1 VRSYST
7 PDHSLP
13 GQPDALTV
21 GYGDEEHRE
30 AAIREMTLRQHSP
43 AISEWLFALHLFAV
57 AFDPERDY
65 DRGEMGDDRV
75 SRGAFELRLQFLALA
90 GRAAKP
96 ALDLLVAGYYT
107 ESWALLQAMLEEWAR
122 SVYIRVKP
130 EEFVRWYEA
139 DMEPMSVEIHRR
151 EPNWGEIASIIR
163 RFGAE
168 TDRAV
173 FEEALLRWQLLN
185 MGSKPSGE
193 GITQIHD
200 QDSRIVAYRAEYHP
214 TLCEHTLS
222 HGVFVQR
229 AILGELALLGPHPQ
243 EWVEWNDKFAVV
255 AESLIE
261 ASRPTMDEWVR
272 SRHEERARRVGRRGS
287 RI

>member
-1 VRSYST
+1 
-7 PDHSLP
+7 LP
-13 GQPDALTV
+13 GQPEALTV
-21 GYGDEEHRE
+21 GYGDEEYRE
-30 AAIREMTLRQHSP
+30 SVIRELTLREHSP
-43 AISEWLFALHLFAV
+43 AVSEWLFALHLFAV
-57 AFDPERDY
+57 AFDPDREY
-65 DRGEMGDDRV
+65 DIVEASDDRM

-96 ALDLLVAGYYT
+96 ALDLLVAGYYA
-107 ESWALLQAMLEEWAR
+107 EAWSLLRTMLEEWAR

-139 DMEPMSVEIHRR
+139 DTEPMSVELHRR

-168 TDRAV
+168 ADRAV

-193 GITQIHD
+193 GLTRIHD
-200 QDSRIVAYRAEYHP
+200 QGARIVDYRAEYHS
-214 TLCEHTLS
+214 TLCAHTLS

-229 AILGELALLGPHPQ
+229 AILSELALLGPHPH
-243 EWVEWNDKFAVV
+243 EWTEWNDKFAMV

-261 ASRPTMDEWVR
+261 AARPTMEEWVR
-272 SRHEERARRVGRRGS
+272 LRREERARRVGRRGN
-287 RI
+287 RG